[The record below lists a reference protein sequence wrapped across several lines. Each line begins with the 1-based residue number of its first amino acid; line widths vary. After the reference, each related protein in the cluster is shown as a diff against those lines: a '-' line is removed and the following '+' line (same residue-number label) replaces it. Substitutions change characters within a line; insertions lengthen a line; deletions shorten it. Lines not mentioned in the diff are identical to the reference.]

1 MENQKILM
9 EICCGSVDDVIKA
22 EAGGAHRAEL
32 NSDLFHG
39 GLTPSIGTLR
49 MAKKVT
55 HIPIMA
61 MVRPRQGGFCY
72 TEMEFETMLED
83 ARLLLENGADGIVF
97 GCLQEDGR
105 IDAARCRK
113 LLEVIGDKES
123 VFHRAIDVTPDW
135 KEALDTLIELG
146 VTRVLT
152 SGQAPSVLYG
162 METVRDM
169 VAYAA
174 GRIEILPGAGIR
186 PGNVRQ
192 ILSGTGCSQ
201 FHCSASG
208 IAYDRSTENSRGI
221 FFGGALYPPEDRY
234 STTDLAAVEAYQ
246 GVL

>member
-1 MENQKILM
+1 MTSSKQRQ
-9 EICCGSVDDVIKA
+9 
-22 EAGGAHRAEL
+22 AGPIGQ
-32 NSDLFHG
+32 NFHG

-113 LLEVIGDKES
+113 LLEAIGDKES